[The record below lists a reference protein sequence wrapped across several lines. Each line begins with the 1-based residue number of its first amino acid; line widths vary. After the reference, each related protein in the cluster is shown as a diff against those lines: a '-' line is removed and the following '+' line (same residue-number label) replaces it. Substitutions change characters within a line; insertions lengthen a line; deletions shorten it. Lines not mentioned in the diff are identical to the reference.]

1 MALPPMRAMSFRGI
15 CNVLRPRN
23 NQTGQTFGIK
33 TLPANTIS
41 LARSR
46 LSEAASGISCA
57 GLMGSAYESL
67 ARVERAF
74 RSFKTIDSSD
84 LSLCEPACVRP
95 CVRTATSSIA
105 EPPQHRQ
112 AAVSDRNKS
121 VPDRAAP
128 AILSR

>member
-1 MALPPMRAMSFRGI
+1 M
-15 CNVLRPRN
+15 
-23 NQTGQTFGIK
+23 
-33 TLPANTIS
+33 
-41 LARSR
+41 
-46 LSEAASGISCA
+46 SGISCA
-57 GLMGSAYESL
+57 GLMRSAYESL

-74 RSFKTIDSSD
+74 RSFKTIDSSPRVCAHVFGQP
-84 LSLCEPACVRP
+84 LHH
-95 CVRTATSSIA
+95 SIA

>member
-1 MALPPMRAMSFRGI
+1 M
-15 CNVLRPRN
+15 C
-23 NQTGQTFGIK
+23 
-33 TLPANTIS
+33 
-41 LARSR
+41 
-46 LSEAASGISCA
+46 GISCA
-57 GLMGSAYESL
+57 GLMRSAYESL

-84 LSLCEPACVRP
+84 LSLFVRP
-95 CVRTATSSIA
+95 CVCAHVFGQPLHHSIA